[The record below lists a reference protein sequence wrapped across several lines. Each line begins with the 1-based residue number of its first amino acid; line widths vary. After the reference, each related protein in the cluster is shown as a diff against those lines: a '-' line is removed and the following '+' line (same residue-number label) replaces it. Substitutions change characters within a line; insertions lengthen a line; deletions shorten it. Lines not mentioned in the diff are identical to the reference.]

1 IAIVPF
7 LDAAD
12 AAGNDAAAQP
22 RKCTSRCENLPRGS
36 AFRRRNTALVVPGHE
51 NSGSPPTACYFWG
64 VTAAGVRSNISHT
77 TLLLRFYPTPG
88 DLRSDR
94 IRDGQEP
101 GRAGPQ
107 RRRPR
112 PRKLPDAAAA
122 PRPVARVLSAAGT
135 LASLVT
141 GAMRLTGG
149 PAIERSTGEPGPA
162 VAACGVTA
170 ALRIRMRTSA
180 ACAAV
185 CTVTT
190 APSAPLRAVRPDR
203 CT

>member
-162 VAACGVTA
+162 GGGRPPPGPPRAPMPAPAAPAPA
-170 ALRIRMRTSA
+170 APAT
-180 ACAAV
+180 
-185 CTVTT
+185 
-190 APSAPLRAVRPDR
+190 
-203 CT
+203 